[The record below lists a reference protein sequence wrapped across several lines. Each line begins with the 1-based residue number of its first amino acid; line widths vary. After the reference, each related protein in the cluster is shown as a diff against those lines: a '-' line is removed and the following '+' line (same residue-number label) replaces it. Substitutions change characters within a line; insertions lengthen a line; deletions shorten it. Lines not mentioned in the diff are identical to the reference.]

1 MATVAGVQAVAL
13 QDAEAVSWDALP
25 RDALVR
31 VLGHLAGDVE
41 ALCASACVARA
52 WRDAAS
58 EPTLWAQLQV
68 LSEEVAARMTDENLL
83 GLVVRARGGL
93 EQLDI
98 SGAQNVTEE
107 GLMAAL
113 QQPHAL
119 VVFQADRDCRGLSPQ
134 GVARALAA
142 QNGRM
147 RVLSVRGLDCGPEM
161 ESVELPEGVLEGM
174 LAALRALLAPEGI
187 LDGDHLCD
195 TCTRLCCETDD
206 FCTTDDCPAVACD
219 DCKEPEGYC
228 PCFGCDKLFCDTCL
242 VGAYCEECVR
252 FDGEYEDDEGDED
265 EEDEHFEGEGRCIG
279 CDKVCVGGE

>member
-68 LSEEVAARMTDENLL
+68 LSEEVAARMTDANLL

-206 FCTTDDCPAVACD
+206 FCTTDDCQPWRVMTARSLKATVRASAATNCSATPAWSGRTAKSASGSTASTKTT
-219 DCKEPEGYC
+219 KET
-228 PCFGCDKLFCDTCL
+228 KTKKMSTSKARA
-242 VGAYCEECVR
+242 GASVVT
-252 FDGEYEDDEGDED
+252 
-265 EEDEHFEGEGRCIG
+265 
-279 CDKVCVGGE
+279 KSA